1 MLSIIEKNKY
11 YFRLYTFFF
20 TLLFLYQLTYYQ
32 SDALLFFS
40 EKRSMFNDFFFKTMT
55 RFGEEVAYI
64 VLTALYLLRK
74 ERQKAV
80 LVAIVGFTVLFLSPL
95 FKMMFLHPRPYTVF
109 EHAGILAKVNLV
121 ENYDILRGNSS
132 FPSGHAMSGFALWSL
147 LAFIYH
153 KHFRLVTL
161 FFIIAVLVALS
172 RIYLFAHFPEDV
184 LFGSALG
191 VLVSSI
197 IYGMFTHKSDKL

>member
-11 YFRLYTFFF
+11 YFRLYIVFFA
-20 TLLFLYQLTYYQ
+20 LLFLYQWAYYQ

-40 EKRSMFNDFFFKTMT
+40 ERRSTFSDFFFKTMT
-55 RFGEEVAYI
+55 RFGEESVYI
-64 VLTALYLLRK
+64 VLTALFLLRR
-74 ERQKAV
+74 ERQKAG
-80 LVAIVGFTVLFLSPL
+80 LVAVVGFTVLLISPL
-95 FKMMFLHPRPYTVF
+95 LKGMFSHPRPFTVF
-109 EHAGILAKVNLV
+109 EQAGILAKVNLV

-147 LAFIYH
+147 IAFIYH
-153 KHFRLVTL
+153 KHRRLVTL
-161 FFIIAVLVALS
+161 FFTIAVLVAIS
-172 RIYLFAHFPEDV
+172 RVYLFAHFPEDV

-197 IYGMFTHKSDKL
+197 IYGIFIQRK